1 MKKIKKKH
9 RILMAGLG
17 VLAAFSTIGA
27 VAVACNNQTK
37 NRQLYSNGSTTL
49 DPKQVARTVA
59 LVNVNDLHGAILENV
74 VDNKIKKDGY
84 GMIRVLNDINIIRQ
98 RYGKD
103 NVSVV
108 LGGDNY
114 QGGLASDLTH
124 GLMAGKALALLNPV
138 ESVVGNHEFDW
149 GLEYLDPKHP
159 RTASNM
165 ALAKQYMSLVE
176 GPNDQG
182 FQTFAQTLWPNQPKK
197 KFLAANIFKKGT
209 NELVDWVDPTSVID
223 FNGFKVGIV
232 GLATEDTVRTTLF
245 ANIKD
250 LDFGGKPENL
260 AKIVD
265 HYAEKLIK
273 EQKVDTVVVLS
284 HSFANEYELT
294 RKRGDKTEVWRD
306 GKVALKGTEG
316 EAVEIIKN
324 MTSNNVTAILAA
336 HSHKLVNDKI
346 RNKNG
351 HQIIVAQGHSKA
363 NTISELRF
371 NLNHENKLLWSEM
384 IVNPRL
390 STAGEIDGTHFVP
403 EADLLDPAKNKHYD
417 QNLLAM
423 KKVLDQAKA
432 IEDKLDQDVLV
443 QNNPTEL
450 KREYFGQ
457 GAVGSFVA
465 DLSADNLKYKHP
477 TTGIEKPVDAVL
489 WNAGGLRADIP
500 AGPITKKD
508 ILTVAPFDNFFIMG
522 EISVADLKKEFSN
535 ETKGKAPFGGKLRIT
550 KTDKGITKIEKK
562 QADGS
567 FKELNNDEKV
577 IIAVNNFMWTDGDGY
592 TFSKTL
598 KNVDKRYDQDFENAI
613 KYLLIRWLEQTP
625 ADKKA
630 TLMDKYQNF
639 DAKDRYIDETTKTA
653 ATPTK

>member
-1 MKKIKKKH
+1 MSKIKKKH
-9 RILMAGLG
+9 KLLWVGFGILTTGLAISG
-17 VLAAFSTIGA
+17 VAA
-27 VAVACNNQTK
+27 ACNNDRTYK
-37 NRQLYSNGSTTL
+37 ASSSL
-49 DPKQVARTVA
+49 DAKQVARTVA
-59 LVNVNDLHGAILENV
+59 IVNVNDLHGAILENV
-74 VDNKIKKDGY
+74 VNNKIKKDGY
-84 GMIRVLNDINIIRQ
+84 GMIRVLNEINVIRD

-103 NVSVV
+103 NVAVV

-124 GLMAGKALALLNPV
+124 GLMAGKTLALLNPV

-159 RTASNM
+159 KTEANM
-165 ALAKQYMSLVE
+165 ALAKQYMNLVE
-176 GPNDQG
+176 GPNDKG
-182 FQTFAQTLWPNQPKK
+182 FQTFAQTLWPNKPNK

-209 NELVDWVDPTSVID
+209 QELVDWVQPTSVID

-250 LDFGGKPENL
+250 LDFGGKPDNL

-265 HYAEKLIK
+265 HYAEKLIS

-294 RKRGDKTEVWRD
+294 RKRGDKEEVWRD

-316 EAVEIIKN
+316 EAVDIIKN

-371 NLNHENKLLWSEM
+371 NLNHDNKLLWSEM

-390 STAGEIDGTHFVP
+390 STAGDLDGTNFVP
-403 EADLLDPAKNKHYD
+403 EADLLDPSKNKHYND
-417 QNLLAM
+417 NLKAM
-423 KKVLDQAKA
+423 KKVLDEAKA

-457 GAVGSFVA
+457 GAVGSFVSDVA
-465 DLSADNLKYKHP
+465 AENLKYKDP
-477 TTGIEKPVDAVL
+477 RDGKEKPVDAVI

-522 EISVADLKKEFSN
+522 EISVADLKKELSN
-535 ETKGKAPFGGKLRIT
+535 ESKGKSPFGGKLRIT
-550 KTDKGITKIEKK
+550 KTKNGITKIEKK
-562 QADGS
+562 QDDGT
-567 FKELNNDEKV
+567 FKELNDNETL
-577 IIAVNNFMWTDGDGY
+577 IIAVNNFMWTNGDGY

-613 KYLLIRWLEQTP
+613 KYSLIKWLEATP
-625 ADKKA
+625 EDKKA
-630 TLMDKYQNF
+630 KLMDKYQNF
-639 DAKDRYIDETTKTA
+639 NASDRYIDNSKEGSTTTS
-653 ATPTK
+653 